1 MTRLAVLIPL
11 VVGGLAA
18 SALAQRDPAAI
29 DIRKVADNLHVVG
42 GGRGTGSSAKTI
54 RGCKRSPDAPDRSQ
68 ALGLRLPAAIAVAL
82 TIVPTD
88 SFAQVKVIISGGFS
102 PAYRQLLPGFEKTS
116 GVTVTTTSGGSIGAG
131 PNTIG
136 GQIRRGVPAD
146 VIILAREGLDELIA
160 EKRIVAGSD
169 VDLAQSRI
177 GMIVRAGAP
186 KPDISTVEAF
196 KQTMLRAKSVAM
208 STSTSGTYLT
218 TKLFPRLGIA
228 QQMAGKISNS
238 GAAAVGRGQAE
249 IGLQQVSEVLAI
261 QGVDFVGAIPEE
273 IQYITVYSAAIVAS
287 SAQVEASKELIAFL
301 SSPRAAGAIS
311 KSGMEPPQRR

>member
-1 MTRLAVLIPL
+1 MSVSP
-11 VVGGLAA
+11 
-18 SALAQRDPAAI
+18 
-29 DIRKVADNLHVVG
+29 VAD
-42 GGRGTGSSAKTI
+42 RISRMTSGSTSA
-54 RGCKRSPDAPDRSQ
+54 
-68 ALGLRLPAAIAVAL
+68 PARAWVRAVIAIALVM
-82 TIVPTD
+82 VPRP
-88 SFAQVKVIISGGFS
+88 SFAQLKVIISGGFS
-102 PAYRQLLPGFEKTS
+102 PAYRQLLPDFEKTS
-116 GVTVTTTSGGSIGAG
+116 GMTVTTTSGGSIGAG

-186 KPDISTVEAF
+186 KPDITTVEAF
-196 KQTMLRAKSVAM
+196 KQAMLRAKSVAM

-228 QQMAGKISNS
+228 DQMAGKISSS
-238 GAAAVGRGQAE
+238 GAAAVGRGEAE

-261 QGVDFVGAIPEE
+261 QGVDFVGAIPAD
-273 IQYITVYSAAIVAS
+273 IQYITVYAAAIVAGS
-287 SAQVEASKELIAFL
+287 TEVEASKKLIAFL
-301 SSPRAAGAIS
+301 SAPAAAGAIG
-311 KSGMEPPQRR
+311 KSGMEPPGRRNR